1 MHSYNL
7 GKNLRELKENHVY
20 ETFNFFEKSYK
31 RNNLKRSIYT
41 IPLYWHDI
49 LYFIKVFFEHST
61 IFNFIFN
68 YIINI
73 AAALLLLTNFFFNFQ
88 VKLCHFFQSA
98 FNKIVTDNIP
108 IIMNL
113 CSRSMIRTPLK
124 QVVINIGNPEIKS
137 GSTESKSQNT
147 ILRANC

>member
-1 MHSYNL
+1 MS
-7 GKNLRELKENHVY
+7 
-20 ETFNFFEKSYK
+20 
-31 RNNLKRSIYT
+31 
-41 IPLYWHDI
+41 
-49 LYFIKVFFEHST
+49 
-61 IFNFIFN
+61 
-68 YIINI
+68 
-73 AAALLLLTNFFFNFQ
+73 
-88 VKLCHFFQSA
+88 FFQSA

-147 ILRANC
+147 ILRANG